1 MGYVMMP
8 ITMLTVVMMV
18 GTAVDQML
26 THSIALYVYVWRMV
40 PQLYH
45 LVQALQQPLAQL
57 YHLLQALQP
66 LAHLTLTL

>member
-1 MGYVMMP
+1 MDHAKDLQIGLVMGYVMMP

-45 LVQALQQPLAQL
+45 LVQALQQPQAQ
-57 YHLLQALQP
+57 P
-66 LAHLTLTL
+66 TL